1 MNCTIV
7 NVYCQYIIFYLT
19 QTFAPPKQL
28 EPKLEILLAQF
39 TLFNLAQLA
48 NAFLDT
54 VFTQFPRF
62 TFDKFPQ
69 PENAFV
75 PIDLHEFETLTVLKL
90 LQFENALF
98 ATPVT
103 L

>member
-1 MNCTIV
+1 MVDIH
-7 NVYCQYIIFYLT
+7 YF
-19 QTFAPPKQL
+19 
-28 EPKLEILLAQF
+28 
-39 TLFNLAQLA
+39 LFNFPQLA

-62 TFDKFPQ
+62 TFDKLLQ
-69 PENAFV
+69 PENAFF
-75 PIDLHEFETLTVLKL
+75 PIDLHEFEMVTDFKL

-98 ATPVT
+98 ATLVT